1 MAVRIFKNSFGGG
14 EVSKTMY
21 ARIDD
26 TKNQAGLATCKNFIV
41 EPQGP
46 VLRRPGFEYVNSAK
60 YADRKCRL
68 IPFLFS
74 LDQTMVLEVGHKYIR
89 FHTQKQTLMNG
100 SVPYEI
106 STPYDESDIFEL
118 TFVQSID
125 VITIVHTGYPVKTL
139 KRYGALDW
147 RLEDVSFNPSLSA
160 PTGLTVTQTISSEVE
175 EKNRYLF
182 KRKYV
187 VTALNEDASEES
199 VASSPVELDCSPYAD
214 GAYNTLTWNAVSGAS
229 LYRVYRSVGGVYS
242 YIGQTSET
250 TMIDDAIDPSSDVTP
265 PKYETELWQAS
276 GAITSVSVVNG
287 GSGYADI
294 RRISSVQVGP
304 VVNNMYPFFKNTV
317 VSDGSSPAYPDYPVV
332 TAKLL
337 DASGSGSGAEVK
349 IVTYHNRG
357 FTKNEND
364 NVSEYTWASYTHVKG
379 VEVTSAGAGYVS
391 PYIQFYKDGKE
402 VDSFDSWPPIPE
414 TPTKDLIT
422 IETESSCDVTL
433 SVTDSTGSGAKL
445 EATVSGGSITSVS
458 VISGGSGYTSPVIT
472 AASPTGS
479 GATFSA
485 TIGEGGDYP
494 GAVSYFEQRKIFAGS
509 RNKPQYIWMTSSG
522 SENSMA
528 YHLPLQATDRIS
540 ARIYARDVNRIKH
553 IVPLTRLIL
562 LTASGC
568 WAVGTN
574 DTDALTPE
582 SISFKVQNAEGASSV
597 MPAVVNSACVYAA
610 ARGGHLRELG
620 YSYERGGFVSNDL
633 CLRAPHLF
641 DHLEVV
647 DLAYSKAPNP
657 IIWSVSGNG
666 VLVAFTYIPEE
677 QIGAFSTVETKGLF
691 ESITTVSEGYEDVLY
706 AVVKR
711 TVNGATVRYIERMH
725 EFQVDDFRDYCFL
738 DCAGLY
744 SGDATQ
750 TVSGLDWLEGETV
763 SVFADGCVIPNKVVK
778 DGKIQLEEAASKIYV
793 GLPYD
798 SDLVTLPISLQ
809 MQDLSYG
816 SSHRKNVTEITLRL
830 NESSGVCAGSS
841 FEKLYQMQ
849 PRSTEYMGL
858 PPNLKSGVYD
868 LPIKPKW
875 SDEGQ
880 VYVRQSLP
888 LPLRITSM
896 TTVVEVV

>member
-26 TKNQAGLATCKNFIV
+26 SKNQAGLATCKNFIV

-46 VLRRPGFEYVNSAK
+46 VLRRPGFEYVAPAK
-60 YADRKCRL
+60 YPDRKCRL

-89 FHTQKQTLMNG
+89 FHTKKQTLMNG
-100 SVPYEI
+100 NEPYEI
-106 STPYDESDIFEL
+106 STPYDEADVFEL
-118 TFVQSID
+118 NFVQSVD

-139 KRYGALDW
+139 MRYGALDW

-160 PTGLTVTQTISSEVE
+160 PTGLTVAQTISSSVD
-175 EKNRYLF
+175 EKDRYLF
-182 KRKYV
+182 KRKYG
-187 VTALNEDASEES
+187 VTALNDDASEES
-199 VASSPVELDCSPYAD
+199 VMSATVEIDCSPYAD
-214 GAYNTLTWNAVSGAS
+214 GAYNTLTWNAVPGAS

-265 PKYETELWQAS
+265 PKYETELWQAN

-294 RRISSVQVGP
+294 RRISSVSISFFLDGVYHKFYNS
-304 VVNNMYPFFKNTV
+304 VTNNGLAQAY
-317 VSDGSSPAYPDYPVV
+317 PAYPVI
-332 TAKLL
+332 TAKIL
-337 DASGSGSGAEVK
+337 DAEGSGTGAEVK
-349 IVTYHNRG
+349 LVTSYSHGKTNYDSG
-357 FTKNEND
+357 ND
-364 NVSEYTWASYTHVKG
+364 NEGSSVTWFSYVIVEAVSVVSG
-379 VEVTSAGAGYVS
+379 GAGYVR
-391 PYIQFYKDGKE
+391 PYLQFYKDGIE
-402 VDSFDSWPPIPE
+402 VSEFDSLPGKPISDFVSI
-414 TPTKDLIT
+414 K
-422 IETESSCDVTL
+422 TESSSDVTL
-433 SVTDSTGSGAKL
+433 SVADSTGAGAKL
-445 EATVSGGSITSVS
+445 EATVLGGSVTSVR
-458 VISGGSGYTSPVIT
+458 VVSGGSGYTSPTVL
-472 AASPTGS
+472 ANSPTGS
-479 GATFSA
+479 GATFSV
-485 TIGEGGDYP
+485 TIGKGGDYP

-574 DTDALTPE
+574 DTDALTP
-582 SISFKVQNAEGASSV
+582 SSLSFKVQNAEGASSV

-620 YSYERGGFVSNDL
+620 YSYERGGFVSGDL

-657 IIWSVSGNG
+657 IIWSVSSNG

-677 QIGAFSTVETKGLF
+677 QIGAFSTIETKGAF
-691 ESITTVSEGYEDVLY
+691 ESAAVVSEGYEDILY
-706 AVVKR
+706 TVVKR
-711 TVNGATVRYIERMH
+711 VVNGSVVRYIERMH
-725 EFQVDDFRDYCFL
+725 EVHVNDFRDSCFM
-738 DCAGLY
+738 DSAGLY
-744 SGDATQ
+744 EGEATSKI
-750 TVSGLDWLEGETV
+750 SGLTWLEGETV
-763 SVFADGCVIPNKVVK
+763 SVFANGCVLPNRVVK
-778 DGKIQLEEAASKIYV
+778 NGSVTLEELASKVYI

-809 MQDLSYG
+809 LQDLSFG

-830 NESSGVCAGSS
+830 NESSGVSAGSS

-849 PRSTEYMGL
+849 PRSTEIMGL

-868 LPIKPKW
+868 LQIKPKW
-875 SDEGQ
+875 NDEGQ
-880 VYVRQSLP
+880 VYIRQSLP
-888 LPLRITSM
+888 LPLRITSI
-896 TTVVEVV
+896 TTTVEVV